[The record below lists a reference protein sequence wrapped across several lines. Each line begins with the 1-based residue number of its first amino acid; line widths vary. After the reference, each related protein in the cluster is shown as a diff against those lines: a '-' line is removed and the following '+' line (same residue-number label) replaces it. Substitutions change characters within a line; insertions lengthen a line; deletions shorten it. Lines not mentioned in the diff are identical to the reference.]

1 MEMNHRVRKMKQIMN
16 KLFKRNLMINEDQ
29 VKIDPTFDRDL
40 KTLVA
45 AVIPGESFEKQLETQ
60 ILEMAAAKN
69 KTSTHESTQKQ
80 AGWFSLNTP
89 AKKFSLVGLTIILI
103 IAVSLL
109 VSPSLRVMAENL
121 FSFWKKVD
129 NERIVTPF
137 PEITP
142 MDPDEFPA
150 IVEAIQQEMK
160 RTQQATAVNSEE
172 EYIIKLPTLL
182 PEGHRVVVVDRG
194 PFGNAFLDLSRGR
207 SGLLITVTIK
217 PAYEVQGKI
226 LGPEEKVERIT
237 IDNITYEYVRG
248 GWGIGN
254 AFSGLMDPDAVK
266 DLSWID
272 DYDGMHKLRWID
284 GNMSYYMLVG
294 GSTLPGHDWYLGMN
308 DLVKIASSFQPL
320 ENGARP
326 PLDFFE
332 PDHGIDEKPFENIKD
347 ISVLEDLVRYNLPEA
362 SVFPLNFNFDN
373 GQPAF
378 TGNSVILNYS
388 CQPKTGEYDFPN
400 EIEISLITS
409 KISESQIN
417 WELETFG
424 ANEIGE
430 DAVVENITL
439 NGLNVYYLKGFWVNS
454 QNQTGGNSS
463 GQEQVWD
470 NQVNMFVSK
479 WYADGIL
486 YTMQS
491 TTNYEEYGSCAITK
505 SNVLN
510 FITDIQKDLIEN
522 TYQPPLKSS
531 SQEDTKSAQPT
542 PVAEEEYIIKLPTLL
557 PEGHRIITVDRGPRG
572 NATLNL
578 SRGSSGVLVT
588 VSIRPA
594 VEVEGTILGPEEK
607 VKKVTIGDI
616 TYEYVRGGWGIGNA
630 SSTQM
635 DPEEVKDLSWID
647 DYDGIHKLRWFD
659 GNMNYYMLVAGS
671 SFPGHDW
678 YLGMNDLVKIAS
690 SFQPLENGK
699 RPPLEFFE
707 PDHGIDEKPYEKIK
721 DISVLEDLV
730 NFDMPEAT
738 FLPGDFRFTGGVP
751 GFTGNHVIFYYSC
764 TNDALN
770 SMGMDETEF
779 QFSIGRY
786 SESALAK
793 EFEMFGG
800 YEIGEDAIIETILI
814 NDIEVQFVQGDWN
827 RTSGERTWDSN
838 QNHFKMVWYK
848 DGLLYNIHNRE
859 DHESYYQG
867 SCALTKEDLIKF
879 VEGLQ

>member
-1 MEMNHRVRKMKQIMN
+1 MKQIMN
-16 KLFKRNLMINEDQ
+16 KLFKRNLTINEDQ
-29 VKIDPTFDRDL
+29 VEFDPTFDLDL
-40 KTLVA
+40 RTMVA
-45 AVIPGESFEKQLETQ
+45 AVIPGEGFEEQLETQ

-69 KTSTHESTQKQ
+69 KNNAHESTQKQ

-89 AKKFSLVGLTIILI
+89 VKKFSLVGLTIILI

-109 VSPSLRVMAENL
+109 VSPSLRVMAEDIFN
-121 FSFWKKVD
+121 FWKKVD

-254 AFSGLMDPDAVK
+254 A
-266 DLSWID
+266 
-272 DYDGMHKLRWID
+272 
-284 GNMSYYMLVG
+284 
-294 GSTLPGHDWYLGMN
+294 
-308 DLVKIASSFQPL
+308 
-320 ENGARP
+320 
-326 PLDFFE
+326 
-332 PDHGIDEKPFENIKD
+332 
-347 ISVLEDLVRYNLPEA
+347 
-362 SVFPLNFNFDN
+362 
-373 GQPAF
+373 
-378 TGNSVILNYS
+378 
-388 CQPKTGEYDFPN
+388 
-400 EIEISLITS
+400 
-409 KISESQIN
+409 
-417 WELETFG
+417 
-424 ANEIGE
+424 
-430 DAVVENITL
+430 
-439 NGLNVYYLKGFWVNS
+439 
-454 QNQTGGNSS
+454 
-463 GQEQVWD
+463 
-470 NQVNMFVSK
+470 
-479 WYADGIL
+479 
-486 YTMQS
+486 
-491 TTNYEEYGSCAITK
+491 
-505 SNVLN
+505 
-510 FITDIQKDLIEN
+510 
-522 TYQPPLKSS
+522 
-531 SQEDTKSAQPT
+531 
-542 PVAEEEYIIKLPTLL
+542 
-557 PEGHRIITVDRGPRG
+557 
-572 NATLNL
+572 
-578 SRGSSGVLVT
+578 
-588 VSIRPA
+588 
-594 VEVEGTILGPEEK
+594 
-607 VKKVTIGDI
+607 
-616 TYEYVRGGWGIGNA
+616 

-730 NFDMPEAT
+730 KFDIPEAT
-738 FLPGDFRFTGGVP
+738 FLPGGFRFKGGIPV
-751 GFTGNHVIFYYSC
+751 FTGNHVILNYSC
-764 TNDALN
+764 ASDAISSEEMVEIGLK
-770 SMGMDETEF
+770 
-779 QFSIGRY
+779 FSIGRY

-800 YEIGEDAIIETILI
+800 YEIGNDAIVETILI
-814 NDIEVQFVQGDWN
+814 NNVEAQFVKGGWN
-827 RTSGERTWDSN
+827 HTIGERTWDSN
-838 QNHFKMVWYK
+838 QNHFKIVWYK
-848 DGLLYNIHNRE
+848 DGLLYNLHN
-859 DHESYYQG
+859 HNYSESYFQG